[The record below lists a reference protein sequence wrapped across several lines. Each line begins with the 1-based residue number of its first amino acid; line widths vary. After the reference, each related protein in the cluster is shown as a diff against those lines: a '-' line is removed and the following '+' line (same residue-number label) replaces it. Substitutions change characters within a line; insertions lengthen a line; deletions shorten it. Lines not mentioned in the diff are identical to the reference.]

1 MDVRREDI
9 STHEMHR
16 ILLTA
21 VAPRPIAWVSSV
33 GLDGNV
39 NLAPFSYFNAICT
52 DPPLLGFSPTLRQG
66 DLRQDLGPVKDTL
79 RNIRETAEFVVN
91 VVTFPLVH
99 AMNVTGGEW
108 DASVN
113 EFELAKLSMAPSQ
126 VVKAPR
132 VGESPVNFEC
142 RLYDLLTFGDL
153 ETGGNFVIGEVVA
166 VHLQEEVLRD
176 GKIDA
181 DSLDLVARMGGRQ
194 YCRATDRF
202 ELVRPQRKPGAPQDR

>member
-33 GLDGNV
+33 GLDGKV

-52 DPPLLGFSPTLRQG
+52 NPPLLGFSPTLRQG
-66 DLRQDLGPVKDTL
+66 DLRQDLGAVKDTL

-99 AMNVTGGEW
+99 AMNLTGGEW

-113 EFELAKLSMAPSQ
+113 EFELASLTMSPSQ
-126 VVKAPR
+126 VVKPPR

-142 RLYDLLTFGDL
+142 KLYDLLTFGDL
-153 ETGGNFVIGEVVA
+153 ETGGNFIIGEVVA
-166 VHLQEEVLRD
+166 VHLHEEVLRD

-202 ELVRPQRKPGAPQDR
+202 ELARPQRKTGAPQDR